1 MSEPTEI
8 YIRHKFIAD
17 RGQEPFRIDR
27 FLTDRVE
34 NVTRNKVQQAI
45 EEGKV
50 RVNGVPVKS
59 NYKVKPGD
67 VIEVV
72 SFEEPRSLEVL
83 PEDIPLN
90 IVYEDDDLIILNKQ
104 AGFVVHPGHGNYTG
118 TLVNALAHHMGSTP
132 ESGNIRPW
140 LVHRIDKDTTGLM
153 VVAKNELAMNKLA
166 AQFKDHSIERTY
178 NALVWGTFEEPTGT
192 VTGHIGRSPRDRKLF
207 MVYPEGDHGKHA
219 VTHYEVLESF
229 HFVTLVACKLETGR
243 THQIRVHM
251 KHIGHTLFNDAF
263 YGGDKILKGVVFSK
277 YKKFIENCFEL
288 LPRQALHAVSLG
300 FVHPSTGEW
309 MQFNSEFPEDFSSV
323 LEKWRALSK
332 TNASFTD

>member
-1 MSEPTEI
+1 MPESPEI
-8 YIRHKFIAD
+8 FIKHRFTAD

-50 RVNGVPVKS
+50 RVNGVAVKS

-67 VIEVV
+67 EIEVV

-83 PEDIPLN
+83 PEDIPLD
-90 IVYEDDDLIILNKQ
+90 IVYEDEDLILLNKQ
-104 AGFVVHPGHGNYTG
+104 SGFVVHPGHGNYTG
-118 TLVNALAHHMGSTP
+118 TLVNALAHHMGATP
-132 ESGNIRPW
+132 KSGNIRPW

-153 VVAKNELAMNKLA
+153 VVAKNEQAMNKLA

-178 NALVWGTFEEPTGT
+178 KALVWGNFEESKGT
-192 VTGHIGRSPRDRKLF
+192 VTGHIGRSSRDRKIF

-219 VTHYEVLESF
+219 VTHYEVLENFNYVS
-229 HFVTLVACKLETGR
+229 LVACKLETGR

-277 YKKFIENCFEL
+277 YKQFIENCFEL

-300 FVHPSTGEW
+300 FIHPSTGEW
-309 MQFNSEFPEDFSSV
+309 IQFESELPPDFSAV
-323 LEKWRALSK
+323 LERWRSVSRAYD
-332 TNASFTD
+332 FRD